1 MNPINE
7 RLKEQPDFR
16 KLGWIKGS
24 ACIGM
29 MALFVIF
36 PVACTVVLR
45 KFVLLDTPE
54 FLAIV
59 VGVLLM
65 YVSISLCL
73 WTIVTCIFLFNP
85 RDTRY
90 WLKQKLVNP
99 RKWPVLIV
107 FVIMPWFVTY
117 SLTNVVI

>member
-1 MNPINE
+1 M
-7 RLKEQPDFR
+7 EQPDFR

-29 MALFVIF
+29 MVLFIIVPI
-36 PVACTVVLR
+36 ACTIVLR
-45 KFVLLDTPE
+45 KFVLLDTPQ
-54 FLAIV
+54 FVAIV
-59 VGVLLM
+59 IGVLLM

-73 WTIVTCIFLFNP
+73 WTIGRFIFLFSP
-85 RDTRY
+85 SDTRY

-99 RKWPVLIV
+99 RIWPVLVV
-107 FVIMPWFVTY
+107 FAIMPWFVAY